1 METSDFAVIGLG
13 SVGAFAAKTLAQQG
27 HKVVGFEA
35 AGIAND
41 KSAVGGD
48 TRLFRRLYAEG
59 TQFHD
64 FIERAYEIWRETTE
78 RVPDAFLEHGGLFI
92 ANDVA
97 KESLLAYAERFDTPF
112 AAVDEADI
120 RKRYPQFNLDGGD
133 YAGFADPS
141 AGILRTDVVVLDAVE
156 QAEAAGCEIVHAL
169 ALSVRSSHHGVV
181 ITTDRGSWEVG
192 RVIVATGART
202 TTLLP
207 QLAGVAEPYR
217 IMMTWFQARDEGAF
231 SPENFPIFT
240 WDTPGA
246 ALYGAPAIDGRHVKV
261 SGFIPPRPIQ
271 LDGYDYENLVP
282 REELLACE
290 SQVME
295 LFPGLHP
302 APIRSGAYVD
312 LYTRDSDFILD
323 WVDEEQQVFVASGFS
338 GRGFKMCSALGE
350 HAAKVVLGD
359 AERIERFSLARFAD

>member
-1 METSDFAVIGLG
+1 METSDYAVIGLG
-13 SVGAFAAKTLAQQG
+13 SVGAFAARTLAQQG

-64 FIERAYEIWRETTE
+64 FIERAYEIWRETAE
-78 RVPDAFLEHGGLFI
+78 RIPDAFLEHGGLFI

-97 KESLLAYAERFDTPF
+97 KESLLAYAKQFDTPF
-112 AAVDEADI
+112 RAVDADEI
-120 RKRYPQFNLDGGD
+120 TERYPQFNLSGGD
-133 YAGFADPS
+133 YAGFYDPS
-141 AGILRTDVVVLDAVE
+141 AGILRTDVVVLDAVR
-156 QAEAAGCEIVHAL
+156 QAEAAGCEIVNAL
-169 ALSVRSSHHGVV
+169 AMSVRSSHHGVV

-207 QLAGVAEPYR
+207 QLANVAEPYR
-217 IMMTWFQARDEGAF
+217 VMMTWFQARDEGAF
-231 SPENFPIFT
+231 DPDHFPIFT

-261 SGFIPPRPIQ
+261 SGIIPPRPTQ
-271 LDGYDYENLVP
+271 LDGFDYENVVP
-282 REELLACE
+282 REELLASE
-290 SQVME
+290 SLVSE
-295 LFPGLHP
+295 LFPGLYP

-323 WVDEEQQVFVASGFS
+323 WVDEEKQVFVASGFS
-338 GRGFKMCSALGE
+338 GRGFKMAAALGE
-350 HAAKVVLGD
+350 HAAEVVTGNQGLVD
-359 AERIERFSLARFAD
+359 RFSLARFA